1 MMANKKRIIQ
11 KTVPPVIVESKLS
24 IPAIEE
30 NMLFENINDNLKNLN
45 KLKGVLGYIIRN
57 DASATIDLKEP
68 EKLVEYAIF
77 TSQVMDSSMELAEL
91 FALGDLKTILIE
103 GEKLKVLI
111 MMVKENKINL
121 FMKKSVD
128 HIELAN
134 KVSP

>member
-1 MMANKKRIIQ
+1 MVNKKQIIQ
-11 KTVPPVIVESKLS
+11 KTEPPVIVENEPS

-30 NMLFENINDNLKNLN
+30 DTLFKNLNNNLKNLN

-57 DASATIDLKEP
+57 ASSATIDLKEP

-77 TSQVMDSSMELAEL
+77 TSQVIDSSMELAEL
-91 FALGDLKTILIE
+91 FALGDLNTILIE
-103 GEKLKVLI
+103 GEELKVLI
-111 MMVKENKINL
+111 MMIKENKINL

-128 HIELAN
+128 HIELAK

>member
-1 MMANKKRIIQ
+1 MVNKKQIIQ
-11 KTVPPVIVESKLS
+11 KTEPPVIFENEPP

-30 NMLFENINDNLKNLN
+30 ETLFKNLSNNLKNLN

-57 DASATIDLKEP
+57 ASSATIDLKEP

-91 FALGDLKTILIE
+91 FALGDLNTILIE
-103 GEKLKVLI
+103 GEELKVLI
-111 MMVKENKINL
+111 MMIKENKINL
-121 FMKKSVD
+121 FMQKSVD
-128 HIELAN
+128 HIELAK

>member
-1 MMANKKRIIQ
+1 MVHKKQSIQ
-11 KTVPPVIVESKLS
+11 TTAPSVIVENELS

-30 NMLFENINDNLKNLN
+30 DMLFKNLNNTLKNLN

-57 DASATIDLKEP
+57 AASATIDLKEP

-91 FALGDLKTILIE
+91 FALGDLDTILIE
-103 GEKLKVLI
+103 GEELKVLI
-111 MMVKENKINL
+111 MIIKENKINL

-128 HIELAN
+128 HIELAK

>member
-1 MMANKKRIIQ
+1 MMANKKQIIQ
-11 KTVPPVIVESKLS
+11 KTEPPVVVENKLS

-30 NMLFENINDNLKNLN
+30 NMLFENLNDNLKNLN

-57 DASATIDLKEP
+57 AASATIDLKEP

-121 FMKKSVD
+121 FMEKSVD
-128 HIELAN
+128 HIELAK

>member
-1 MMANKKRIIQ
+1 MANKKQIIQ
-11 KTVPPVIVESKLS
+11 KTEPPVIVENEPP

-30 NMLFENINDNLKNLN
+30 NMLFKNLNNNLKNLN

-57 DASATIDLKEP
+57 ASSATIDLKEP

-91 FALGDLKTILIE
+91 FALGDLNTILIE
-103 GEKLKVLI
+103 GEELKVLI
-111 MMVKENKINL
+111 MMIKENKINL
-121 FMKKSVD
+121 FMQKSVD
-128 HIELAN
+128 HIELAK

>member
-1 MMANKKRIIQ
+1 MVNKKQIIQ
-11 KTVPPVIVESKLS
+11 KTEPPVIVENEPP

-30 NMLFENINDNLKNLN
+30 NMLFKNLNNNLKNLN

-57 DASATIDLKEP
+57 ASSATIDLKEP

-91 FALGDLKTILIE
+91 FALGDLNTILIE
-103 GEKLKVLI
+103 GEELKVLI
-111 MMVKENKINL
+111 MMIKENKINL

-128 HIELAN
+128 HIELAK

>member
-1 MMANKKRIIQ
+1 MANKKQSIQ
-11 KTVPPVIVESKLS
+11 KTEPPVIVENELS
-24 IPAIEE
+24 TPAIEE
-30 NMLFENINDNLKNLN
+30 VALFKNLNNNLKNLN

-77 TSQVMDSSMELAEL
+77 TSQVMDSSMELAKL
-91 FALGDLKTILIE
+91 FALGDLNTILIE
-103 GEKLKVLI
+103 GEELKVLI
-111 MMVKENKINL
+111 MIIKENKINI

-128 HIELAN
+128 HIELAK

>member
-1 MMANKKRIIQ
+1 MANKKQIIQ
-11 KTVPPVIVESKLS
+11 KTEPPVIVENEPSTLV
-24 IPAIEE
+24 EE
-30 NMLFENINDNLKNLN
+30 DTFKILNNNLKNLN

-57 DASATIDLKEP
+57 AASATIDLKEP

-77 TSQVMDSSMELAEL
+77 ASQVMDSSLELAEL

-128 HIELAN
+128 HIELAK

>member
-1 MMANKKRIIQ
+1 MTNKKQIIQ
-11 KTVPPVIVESKLS
+11 KTEPPVIVENELP

-30 NMLFENINDNLKNLN
+30 DTLFKNLNNNLKNLN
-45 KLKGVLGYIIRN
+45 KLKGILGYIIRN
-57 DASATIDLKEP
+57 ASSATIDLKEP

-91 FALGDLKTILIE
+91 FALGDLNTILIE
-103 GEKLKVLI
+103 GEELKVLI
-111 MMVKENKINL
+111 MMIKENKINL

-128 HIELAN
+128 HIELAK

>member
-1 MMANKKRIIQ
+1 MMATKKQIIQ
-11 KTVPPVIVESKLS
+11 KTEPPVIVENNIS
-24 IPAIEE
+24 IPVKEDT
-30 NMLFENINDNLKNLN
+30 LFKSLNNNLKNLN
-45 KLKGVLGYIIRN
+45 KFKGVLGYIIRN
-57 DASATIDLKEP
+57 AASATIDLKEP

-128 HIELAN
+128 HIELAK

>member
-1 MMANKKRIIQ
+1 MANKKQIIQ
-11 KTVPPVIVESKLS
+11 KTEPPVIVENELS
-24 IPAIEE
+24 TPAIEE
-30 NMLFENINDNLKNLN
+30 VALFKNLNNNLKNLN

-57 DASATIDLKEP
+57 AASATIDLKEP

-128 HIELAN
+128 HIELAK

>member
-1 MMANKKRIIQ
+1 MVNKKQIIQ
-11 KTVPPVIVESKLS
+11 KTEPPVIVENELP

-30 NMLFENINDNLKNLN
+30 NMLFKNLNNNLKNLN

-57 DASATIDLKEP
+57 TSSATIDLKEP

-91 FALGDLKTILIE
+91 FALGDLNTILVE
-103 GEKLKVLI
+103 GEELKVLI
-111 MMVKENKINL
+111 MMIKENKINL
-121 FMKKSVD
+121 FMQKSVD
-128 HIELAN
+128 HIELAK